1 MRLLWAH
8 FLFSA
13 FIPACGRAT
22 AECTGGGNS
31 ALFLCTDKVS
41 ATDRKARA
49 GCQGDMAKSQIKS
62 RERVSKHAE
71 VFTAER
77 EVNAMLDL
85 VKQETE
91 RLDSRFLEPACGT
104 GNFLAEILRR
114 KLEVAKR
121 ASIPPGK
128 KLVNPEKFERS
139 SIVALTS
146 IYGVELLMDNVIEC
160 RERLYK
166 QWLAEYV
173 NVRKKQPAEKVCNAA
188 RFILEKN
195 IVCGN
200 ALSMKKVDA
209 DAKDTDEPI
218 IFSEWAFI
226 GEYKVKRTDY
236 RFDRLL
242 AGEYHRPKSVTPT
255 KKKPSQGDLFGQDE
269 PEDEGEIVKQY
280 RILPHY
286 MRIGD
291 YAE

>member
-1 MRLLWAH
+1 
-8 FLFSA
+8 
-13 FIPACGRAT
+13 
-22 AECTGGGNS
+22 
-31 ALFLCTDKVS
+31 
-41 ATDRKARA
+41 
-49 GCQGDMAKSQIKS
+49 MAKSQIKS

-85 VKQETE
+85 VKEETE

-114 KLEVAKR
+114 KSEVAKR
-121 ASIPPGK
+121 ASVPPGK
-128 KLVNPEKFERS
+128 KLINPERFERNG
-139 SIVALTS
+139 IVALTS
-146 IYGVELLMDNVIEC
+146 IYGVELLMDNVVEC
-160 RERLYK
+160 RERLYR

-173 NVRKKQPAEKVCNAA
+173 NVRKRQPDEKVSKVA

-209 DAKDTDEPI
+209 EAKDTEEPI
-218 IFSEWAFI
+218 IFSEWAFV
-226 GEYKVKRTDY
+226 GEYRVKRTDY

-242 AGEYHRPKSVTPT
+242 AGEYHRPKSVAPT
-255 KKKPSQGDLFGQDE
+255 KKKPSQGDLFAQSE
-269 PEDEGEIVKQY
+269 SNDEGEIVKQY